1 MKRLGTV
8 SVLFSF
14 FPEWWN
20 CFLISLHSLF
30 HLFQFALKWKWAV
43 AHFAAWGG
51 RVCKLVLTVTL
62 LHRVIRQPVDFQ
74 TFFAF
79 IFFLFFILTVKMW
92 LEAFHNTYPLFHFP
106 SPSLF
111 FFFFVVFLFLPCSCK
126 VLVFHKYKLKH
137 YYQSE

>member
-30 HLFQFALKWKWAV
+30 HLFRFALKWKWAV
-43 AHFAAWGG
+43 AHFAAFGDEG
-51 RVCKLVLTVTL
+51 VAVCKLVLIVTL
-62 LHRVIRQPVDFQ
+62 LHRFICQPVDFQ

-79 IFFLFFILTVKMW
+79 LFFFFFILTVKMW
-92 LEAFHNTYPLFHFP
+92 LEAFHNTYPLFHSP
-106 SPSLF
+106 PPSLLLL
-111 FFFFVVFLFLPCSCK
+111 FFVFALQL
-126 VLVFHKYKLKH
+126 
-137 YYQSE
+137 QSLSFSQV